1 MEKLFIARA
10 IYWDWAI
17 TRAHKTVHDFTIY
30 DPFNPNM
37 SSVLWDIRMKGR
49 HVSEGHRKVID
60 AGWTIIRSLP
70 VVVT

>member
-17 TRAHKTVHDFTIY
+17 TRGHRAVQDFMIY

-37 SSVLWDIRMKGR
+37 ASVLWDIRMKDR
-49 HVSEGHRKVID
+49 FVSEGHRRVIN

-70 VVVT
+70 VVVK

>member
-17 TRAHKTVHDFTIY
+17 TRGHQAVMDCVIY

-37 SSVLWDIRMKGR
+37 SAVLWDIRMKNR
-49 HVSEGHRKVID
+49 FVSAGHCRVID

-70 VVVT
+70 VVVK

>member
-1 MEKLFIARA
+1 MERLFIARA

-17 TRAHKTVHDFTIY
+17 TRGQKGIGDFMVY

-37 SSVLWDIRMKGR
+37 ASVLWDIRMKGR
-49 HVSEGHRKVID
+49 HVSEGHRRVID